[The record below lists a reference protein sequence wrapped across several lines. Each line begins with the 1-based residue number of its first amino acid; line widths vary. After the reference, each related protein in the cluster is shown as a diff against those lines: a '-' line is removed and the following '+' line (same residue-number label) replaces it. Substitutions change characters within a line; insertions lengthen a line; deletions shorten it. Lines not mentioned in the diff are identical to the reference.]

1 MHIKF
6 LKHGIGAPEKAA
18 SYLISEI
25 DHLGDKRAGVETLRG
40 DAQTFVAIAG
50 SLTFKHRYTSGV
62 IAWSKEDAPTDEQ
75 INETL
80 DAFEK
85 HAFAGLDP
93 TRYHMNA
100 VLHVSADGSKHVHV
114 LVPRVDLLT
123 GKSLNIAPPGHTD
136 YFDKLRDC
144 LNEKHCWSKPDDLA
158 ILNAAAALPNHVHAQ
173 RAAAS
178 QVSFQGKTRDEK
190 RALLHEIVRQRVD
203 GGFIAER
210 KDVISTLAE
219 FGIITRQGK
228 DTVSVKLN
236 GDNKAIKM
244 PGEFYKDGF
253 NFITYQEN
261 RARAEANCRASKS
274 HAVDTERCD
283 KLLGQ
288 LQSATAARARF
299 NAEKYAVTAHG
310 VERSDGARLPDAT
323 HNLTGADPIG
333 RPALS
338 GVSKAVVNGAGPGQT
353 GTENQSG
360 LSGTKETAA
369 GNDSLLSKPAETAA
383 EQTANQSGL
392 VSIMRSLGGSNNPD
406 FIGEINERIA
416 AVNESTSG
424 FFAEAKRSTADL
436 HQRARDLYRATEEE
450 KRFLGRAESSTG
462 GSTRFKHFI
471 GFYQAIRNAIA
482 GAFARQIDRCV
493 KGLRRNWPG
502 AGQDQHGNQT
512 APRQDTDYTISIDP
526 NPFRNFFTGYQ
537 RKRKLRRERNERPNF
552 EVRAVNWQ
560 LGEIVKRSD
569 GLLNVVSQPTF
580 AIKPKSPAEIAK
592 FFDHLHTPAALDI
605 QKYARYQE
613 SMFHQKQSDELF
625 EMISKKY
632 SALQQ
637 LEQQEK
643 ITDQMHEAVQEM
655 VKNDVRMI
663 AYAEKRQGIHFS
675 QGQKYELKVIFED
688 AKHAFRLEK
697 MQSEVTAA
705 QTIVEHRPTIPKPDY
720 DSPSPF

>member
-136 YFDKLRDC
+136 YFDKLRDY
-144 LNEKHCWSKPDDLA
+144 LNEKHFWSKPDDLA

-178 QVSFQGKTRDEK
+178 QVSFQGKTTDEK

-203 GGFIAER
+203 GGFIADR

-228 DTVSVKLN
+228 DTVSVKLH
-236 GDNKAIKM
+236 GDKQAIKM

-253 NFITYQEN
+253 DFITYQKN

-274 HAVDTERCD
+274 HAIDTERV
-283 KLLGQ
+283 KRLFEQ
-288 LQSATAARARF
+288 LQSATAARTRF
-299 NAEKYAVTAHG
+299 NAEKYAVTVQE
-310 VERSDGARLPDAT
+310 VERSDGARLPDVT
-323 HNLTGADPIG
+323 QNLTGADPIG

-338 GVSKAVVNGAGPGQT
+338 GVSKAVVKGAGPSQT

-369 GNDSLLSKPAETAA
+369 GNGSLLSRPAETAA

-392 VSIMRSLGGSNNPD
+392 VSIMRSLSGSNNPD

-416 AVNESTSG
+416 SVNESTSG
-424 FFAEAKRSTADL
+424 FFAEAKRSTAS
-436 HQRARDLYRATEEE
+436 A
-450 KRFLGRAESSTG
+450 ST
-462 GSTRFKHFI
+462 S
-471 GFYQAIRNAIA
+471 
-482 GAFARQIDRCV
+482 
-493 KGLRRNWPG
+493 
-502 AGQDQHGNQT
+502 
-512 APRQDTDYTISIDP
+512 
-526 NPFRNFFTGYQ
+526 
-537 RKRKLRRERNERPNF
+537 
-552 EVRAVNWQ
+552 
-560 LGEIVKRSD
+560 KRS
-569 GLLNVVSQPTF
+569 
-580 AIKPKSPAEIAK
+580 
-592 FFDHLHTPAALDI
+592 
-605 QKYARYQE
+605 
-613 SMFHQKQSDELF
+613 
-625 EMISKKY
+625 IS
-632 SALQQ
+632 
-637 LEQQEK
+637 
-643 ITDQMHEAVQEM
+643 
-655 VKNDVRMI
+655 NN
-663 AYAEKRQGIHFS
+663 
-675 QGQKYELKVIFED
+675 
-688 AKHAFRLEK
+688 
-697 MQSEVTAA
+697 
-705 QTIVEHRPTIPKPDY
+705 
-720 DSPSPF
+720 